1 MPDHGSSSP
10 ATHTFVFAD
19 LAGYTALTE
28 AHGDERAAD
37 AAAAFCAMVRTLLDE
52 HDTEEVKAIGDALML
67 RSSDAPK
74 AAGLAE
80 RIVCGYGA
88 RHLELGVRIG
98 MHTGTAVRRGNDWF
112 GSAVNIASRVAD
124 VARAGE
130 VLCTGATREA
140 LGPAA
145 AVRDR
150 GERSFKNVV
159 TPIALYELVLSRS
172 GEALPVDP
180 VCRMAIEPAQAVS
193 RCLHGAVEYL
203 FCSDRCAEAF
213 ERAPAMYANTAVQR
227 P

>member
-1 MPDHGSSSP
+1 MSGDGSP
-10 ATHTFVFAD
+10 TAVTQTFVFAD
-19 LAGYTALTE
+19 LAGYSALTE
-28 AHGDERAAD
+28 AHGDEQAAD
-37 AAAAFCAMVRTLLDE
+37 AAAAFCTVVRALLDE

-80 RIVCGYGA
+80 RIISGYGA
-88 RHLELGVRIG
+88 RHLELGVGIG

-124 VARAGE
+124 VAQAGQ
-130 VLCTGATREA
+130 VYCTGATREA

-145 AVRDR
+145 AVRAR

-159 TPIALYELVLSRS
+159 TPMTLYELVLSRS
-172 GEALPVDP
+172 GETLPVDP

-193 RCLHGAVEYL
+193 RCLHGSVEYL
-203 FCSDRCAEAF
+203 FCSQRCADAF
-213 ERAPAMYANTAVQR
+213 DRAPATYASTAAQR